1 MRRATICC
9 ALNDIPYV
17 AYDEFGGLAMIVIW
31 AQVIG
36 AGDTLTTSRVLTTG
50 RSALGRCCVRV
61 LAIAAMSADGYIARS
76 EHDTVSWSSP
86 EDKRMFAA
94 TSRRAGV
101 IVMGRHT
108 FESMPEPLP
117 DRLQIV
123 MTHTPEAFQPS
134 PTQVEF
140 TKSSPDGILR
150 DLATRGFEEVIIG
163 GGGAVYA
170 QFVNA
175 NLVDELWLT
184 VEPLLFGSGVPL
196 LSGTQADQR
205 MRLVSVTQ
213 LSINTLQLKYALD
226 AENREQSS
234 C

>member
-1 MRRATICC
+1 M
-9 ALNDIPYV
+9 
-17 AYDEFGGLAMIVIW
+17 
-31 AQVIG
+31 
-36 AGDTLTTSRVLTTG
+36 
-50 RSALGRCCVRV
+50 RV

-76 EHDTVSWSSP
+76 AHDDVSWSSK

-123 MTHTPEAFQPS
+123 MTATPEKYQDWAGL
-134 PTQVEF
+134 VEF
-140 TKSSPDGILR
+140 TSSAPDAILH
-150 DLATRGFEEVIIG
+150 DLAARGFNEVVIG
-163 GGGAVYA
+163 GGGSVYA

-175 NLVDELWLT
+175 ELVDELWLT
-184 VEPLLFGSGVPL
+184 IEPLLFGSGVSL
-196 LSGTQADQR
+196 THGLIADTR

-213 LSINTLQLKYALD
+213 LSPDSLQLKYAFAHAD
-226 AENREQSS
+226 ATHTLT
-234 C
+234 

>member
-1 MRRATICC
+1 M
-9 ALNDIPYV
+9 
-17 AYDEFGGLAMIVIW
+17 
-31 AQVIG
+31 
-36 AGDTLTTSRVLTTG
+36 
-50 RSALGRCCVRV
+50 RV

-76 EHDTVSWSSP
+76 ERDDVSWSSR

-101 IVMGRHT
+101 IVMGRRT

-123 MTHTPEAFQPS
+123 MTHTPEAFQQRPNH
-134 PTQVEF
+134 VEF
-140 TKSSPDGILR
+140 TNSSPDAILR
-150 DLATRGFEEVIIG
+150 DLASRGFNEVVIG

-170 QFVNA
+170 QFVKA

-196 LSGTQADQR
+196 LSGNSIERR

-213 LSINTLQLKYALD
+213 LSPDTLQLKYACD
-226 AENREQSS
+226 RETPISPAK
-234 C
+234 